1 MLNPLWL
8 KTFKTLVDVGHFT
21 KTADTLYM
29 TQPGVSQHI
38 RKLEDKC
45 GHALIKRQ
53 GKGFE
58 LTEQGRLVYQYAL
71 KHAKAEL
78 DLLEHL
84 NFDNPYSGQCQVSCS
99 GSLALKLYPQI
110 LALQQE
116 HPNLTICLEVAP
128 NHKILSD
135 VQSGNT
141 SLGIV
146 TDIPNTSLY
155 QSKALGSEPLC
166 LVVSNNYKHQPLT
179 ADFLYDCGLIDHPD
193 AKHYLS
199 LYLDFCQLPEI
210 KDINIDELPRSGY
223 INQINQI
230 LLPVAKGL
238 GFTVLPK
245 SAIDSFPNNQELHI
259 VQTASPV
266 EETLYLIE
274 KRNRSLPKRYEI
286 LEELLIRTLSSN

>member
-84 NFDNPYSGQCQVSCS
+84 NFDDPYSGQCQVSCS

-166 LVVSNNYKHQPLT
+166 LVVANTYKHQPLT

-259 VQTASPV
+259 VPTASPV
-266 EETLYLIE
+266 EETLYLIK